1 MTTTLRPTGPEE
13 RAEDGGR
20 RRSFAI
26 ADNGRPVGAL
36 TLATDS
42 RFAHRAGRL
51 LDLTVEPAERRRG
64 RGTVA
69 VLAAEEVLRG
79 WGCRQADATV
89 DADDEGALRLATALG
104 YQPRGH
110 LLTKELKEPPAPPP
124 AGSVARPMAEAEFQD
139 WLVEERASYTQSW
152 VARGVPERWAAFR
165 ADTDVDG
172 AFPEG
177 LGSAGVLLRVL
188 EHRGTPVGTCWL
200 DLGRTH
206 EERVERGPMLFG
218 VRVAEE
224 QRGHGH
230 GRTLL
235 GVAEDLAAGSG
246 AGRLT
251 LHVFAG
257 NVPASRLYASLG
269 FQPIRLHLSKP
280 LD

>member
-79 WGCRQADATV
+79 WGCGQADATV
-89 DADDEGALRLATALG
+89 DAGAEDVLRLATALG
-104 YQPRGH
+104 YQPSGR
-110 LLTKELKEPPAPPP
+110 LLTRELTKRPAPLP
-124 AGSVARPMAEAEFQD
+124 AGSSARPMTEAEFD
-139 WLVEERASYTQSW
+139 GWLAEERAGYARSW
-152 VARGVPERWAAFR
+152 VARGVPEQWAAFR
-165 ADTDVDG
+165 ADTDVTAALADG
-172 AFPEG
+172 
-177 LGSAGVLLRVL
+177 LDSAGAVLRVL
-188 EHRGTPVGTCWL
+188 EHDGTPVGSCWL
-200 DLGRTH
+200 DLGRTP
-206 EERVERGPMLFG
+206 EEVKRGPMLLG

-224 QRGHGH
+224 HRGHGH

-235 GVAEDLAAGSG
+235 GVAERLAVESG
-246 AGRLT
+246 TGRLT

-269 FQPIRLHLSKP
+269 YRPVRLHLTKP
-280 LD
+280 LK